1 MQLKTARIFVHD
13 MAAAKAFYATAL
25 GLPLTAEDTH
35 GDYCVFGA
43 GHTVLVVEC
52 AAASAPQEERVL
64 VGRFTGLSF
73 TVPDIQGAYVDLRAK
88 GVSFS
93 GAPERQAW
101 GGTLATFADPAGNAL
116 QLVQH
121 P

>member
-1 MQLKTARIFVHD
+1 MQLQTARIFVND
-13 MAAAKAFYATAL
+13 MAAAKSFYATAL
-25 GLPLTAEDTH
+25 GLPLKA
-35 GDYCVFGA
+35 GDDALGYCVFRA
-43 GHTVLVVEC
+43 GHADLVVEHV
-52 AAASAPQEERVL
+52 SAGAPHEDRAL

-73 TVPDIQGAYVDLRAK
+73 TVPDIQGAYTALRAK

-93 GAPERQAW
+93 GAPECQAW
-101 GGTLATFADPAGNAL
+101 GGILATFADPAGNAL